1 MLAKILEDMWVDPEV
16 LEALSEEQKR
26 ILFFKMR
33 EEQVR
38 RWKER
43 EEREERERRDDR
55 DSRTKKGYSKH
66 VTWLLGRDGDVR
78 VSVIGE
84 LDEFRS
90 SRILQSLMN
99 NSVCDDNMNGI
110 QTARLLAAREAQED
124 VQLSLTDV
132 PVSSSACF
140 SRGRLRAPRFH
151 HRVPPHLQEDPDE
164 DSHSDSGSGLDNQ
177 EDWAPVYRPHLGSHG
192 NQLPLKGQRLTDTE
206 EVRLQDRESVGVQED
221 RSKHVGGLVA
231 LQKVFRDDLQS
242 RRAVT
247 VTHL

>member
-132 PVSSSACF
+132 P
-140 SRGRLRAPRFH
+140 
-151 HRVPPHLQEDPDE
+151 EDPDE